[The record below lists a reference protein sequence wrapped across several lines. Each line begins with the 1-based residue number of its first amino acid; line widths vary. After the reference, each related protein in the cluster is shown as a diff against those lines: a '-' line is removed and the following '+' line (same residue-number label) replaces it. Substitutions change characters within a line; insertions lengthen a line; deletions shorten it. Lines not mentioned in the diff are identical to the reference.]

1 MGVTISVQR
10 IDVVFGGDDRSLLL
24 LVINLA
30 TISIDINRW
39 NGCRFNSINRNSE
52 ELNFKQICKIYFK
65 LTVGQVL
72 E

>member
-30 TISIDINRW
+30 TISIDINRR

-52 ELNFKQICKIYFK
+52 ELNFKQILKIYFK